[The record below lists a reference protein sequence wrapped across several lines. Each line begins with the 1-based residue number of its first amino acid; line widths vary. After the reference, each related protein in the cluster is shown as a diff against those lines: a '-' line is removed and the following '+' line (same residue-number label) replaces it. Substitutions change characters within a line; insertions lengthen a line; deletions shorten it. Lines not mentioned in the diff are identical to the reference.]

1 MTKSGK
7 ADLLQYKFMQ
17 SFDQYKDEP
26 VFLIYGSDSFLKQQ
40 TLVALQDSIV
50 DKNARDFDYEIFF
63 ADETSPDQ
71 VIDHLEQYPFS
82 AEFRTIVY
90 KGIHTLSASNLDILA
105 EYISDPNPTSKLLM
119 TADKIDK
126 RKKSNKQIMNDCIS
140 VVCNLPQSSKNL
152 FGWLSK
158 EMRAKNVKMDAAA
171 RNLFIESVE
180 LDYQIASNELE
191 KLIIKTNGRSITLKD
206 VQQTVGYSRT
216 HNVFELQESVGK
228 KNIAEVM
235 NNIENL
241 LQNKESEVFII
252 VMITNF
258 FLQMWEIK
266 AMQKKNYSD
275 FEIKNKYM
283 KKVFYNRKDEYL
295 GYAKK
300 IAYDDLMKIFAWLLE
315 TDTQLKTNG
324 SVKKSI
330 FLELLVLNICTI

>member
-1 MTKSGK
+1 
-7 ADLLQYKFMQ
+7 
-17 SFDQYKDEP
+17 
-26 VFLIYGSDSFLKQQ
+26 
-40 TLVALQDSIV
+40 
-50 DKNARDFDYEIFF
+50 
-63 ADETSPDQ
+63 
-71 VIDHLEQYPFS
+71 
-82 AEFRTIVY
+82 
-90 KGIHTLSASNLDILA
+90 LDILA

-266 AMQKKNYSD
+266 AMQRY
-275 FEIKNKYM
+275 F
-283 KKVFYNRKDEYL
+283 
-295 GYAKK
+295 
-300 IAYDDLMKIFAWLLE
+300 
-315 TDTQLKTNG
+315 
-324 SVKKSI
+324 
-330 FLELLVLNICTI
+330 